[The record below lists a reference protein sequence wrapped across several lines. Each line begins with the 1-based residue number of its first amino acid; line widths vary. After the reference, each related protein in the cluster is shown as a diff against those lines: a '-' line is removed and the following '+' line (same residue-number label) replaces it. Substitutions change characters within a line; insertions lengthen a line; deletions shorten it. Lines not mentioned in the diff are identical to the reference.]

1 MDEKKTNIKQK
12 NPKLTNLLN
21 ELKTTKKKIQNI
33 VIQLNQ
39 KSEND
44 NETKYIENLIS
55 EATNQ
60 LNYCCDFAKDAFDDV
75 LQKKIKTKNDQN
87 QTMDDFSNQ
96 KNTTFENTVK
106 NEEIE
111 SENNE
116 LKTKILKIYQYE
128 EENNLEDDLIQNN
141 YNSKRKPPKKCD
153 SELMKELTVF
163 LDKNKPKLDEEIIDF
178 SNKSN
183 NGREVKKEKGK
194 SIQPRIK
201 LNLNDFLISN
211 NKNSSFLKPNE

>member
-1 MDEKKTNIKQK
+1 M
-12 NPKLTNLLN
+12 N

-44 NETKYIENLIS
+44 NETKYIENLIL

-75 LQKKIKTKNDQN
+75 LQKKIKIKNDQN

-96 KNTTFENTVK
+96 KNSTFENTVK

>member
-44 NETKYIENLIS
+44 NETKYIENLIL

-75 LQKKIKTKNDQN
+75 LQKKIKIKNDQN

-96 KNTTFENTVK
+96 KNSTFENTVK

>member
-1 MDEKKTNIKQK
+1 M
-12 NPKLTNLLN
+12 N

-33 VIQLNQ
+33 VMQLNQ
-39 KSEND
+39 KNENN
-44 NETKYIENLIS
+44 NEMKYIENLIS
-55 EATNQ
+55 EAKNQ
-60 LNYCCDFAKDAFDDV
+60 LKYCCDFAKDAFDHV
-75 LQKKIKTKNDQN
+75 LQKNTKTKDDQN
-87 QTMDDFSNQ
+87 QTIEDSSNR
-96 KNTTFENTVK
+96 KDMTFENTIK
-106 NEEIE
+106 KEEIE

-116 LKTKILKIYQYE
+116 LNRNILKIYQYE
-128 EENNLEDDLIQNN
+128 EENYMDDDLIQNN
-141 YNSKRKPPKKCD
+141 YNSKRKPQKRCD
-153 SELMKELTVF
+153 SDLMKELTVF

>member
-1 MDEKKTNIKQK
+1 MSKQK

-39 KSEND
+39 NSESN
-44 NETKYIENLIS
+44 NEIKYIENLIS

-60 LNYCCDFAKDAFDDV
+60 LKYCCDFAKDAFDDV
-75 LQKKIKTKNDQN
+75 LQKKSKIKDDQN
-87 QTMDDFSNQ
+87 KEIEDSSN
-96 KNTTFENTVK
+96 KENTTFENTIK
-106 NEEIE
+106 KEEIE
-111 SENNE
+111 SERND
-116 LKTKILKIYQYE
+116 LKKNILKIYQYE
-128 EENNLEDDLIQNN
+128 EENYSEDDFSQNNYN
-141 YNSKRKPPKKCD
+141 YNSKRKPQKTD
-153 SELMKELTVF
+153 LMKELTVF

-183 NGREVKKEKGK
+183 NGKEAKKEQGK
-194 SIQPRIK
+194 SIQPKIK

-211 NKNSSFLKPNE
+211 NKNSSFLKQHE

>member
-1 MDEKKTNIKQK
+1 MDEKKPNIKQK

>member
-44 NETKYIENLIS
+44 NETKYIENLIL

-75 LQKKIKTKNDQN
+75 LQKKIKIKNDQN

-96 KNTTFENTVK
+96 KNSTFENTVK

-183 NGREVKKEKGK
+183 NGKEVKKEKGK